1 MAINKKNIVP
11 VLCFFFF
18 HFGIAQKTDL
28 VKYVNTLRGTNSSF
42 EPSAGNTYPTTALP
56 FCMNAWSPQ
65 TGKNGDILHFEMGNQ
80 PNNTRGLDNEDKPF
94 SLSKKTE

>member
-1 MAINKKNIVP
+1 MVINKKNMVF
-11 VLCFFFF
+11 LLGCFFF
-18 HFGIAQKTDL
+18 HLGVAQKPDL
-28 VKYVNTLRGTNSSF
+28 VK
-42 EPSAGNTYPTTALP
+42 YPTTALP